1 MTDSTNRA
9 MPLRIAILA
18 LPCAELNAY
27 GQRSNL
33 PVVTLELSALS
44 VSFSSV
50 IAQVIDSVTNGNLVC
65 LTQQGEATGLLF
77 LDGLSAAK
85 GRIHPHAYLAG
96 YHCADSAVQ
105 SLSQAT
111 LQAKRL
117 PTDITLNLHSDSLQA
132 RDQFSS
138 LYKLIGHF
146 EQRTVPASEAI
157 RNKTADHY
165 WFSQHHQARVASLTL
180 LDAAEQTTSLI
191 FTQGTQLAP
200 AKSLLHSE
208 SLFFVICASSQAELL
223 SQLEQLQHQ
232 VETTQDT
239 SALMMRYLSAYSTS
253 APLALVVQAAN
264 VQALHTEMGVMK
276 TAITA
281 AFTEN
286 KAHRTPVGSC
296 FVANQGEGLGQS
308 GLTFVYPGVGT
319 VYGGMLNELHLY
331 FPDLYAKLEREGNLK
346 EMLQAEH
353 IYSEDAPTMSLSQ
366 LAIAG
371 VGSSYLF
378 TKLLCNEFAVKPNF
392 ALGYSKGEASMWASL
407 GVWNNPHAL
416 IEATKTSPIFTS
428 AISGDLTAVREAWQL
443 NDSETIIWNSFVVRC
458 DAQTIQTALID
469 FPHVYLA
476 IIQGDTCVIAG
487 CEAQCK
493 ALLKQIK
500 KRGIAANRVTAMH
513 TTPALTQHQQVSDF
527 YNQPLCEQLP
537 TDIKFI
543 SAAGSLAHNNDR
555 PVELDRHRI
564 ALSIADTFC
573 HGLDF
578 TDLINKARGHGASLF
593 IEIGA
598 DRQTATLID
607 KINAQAAPENG
618 PAFAAA
624 VAIDAKGGS
633 DATNLLK
640 CIAQLIT
647 HRVPL
652 SIEPLIAGLT
662 RQQDAQSDSL
672 ATATHMKEGQSV

>member
-18 LPCAELNAY
+18 LPCAELNAF

-33 PVVTLELSALS
+33 PVVAIELNNKTVALS
-44 VSFSSV
+44 VV
-50 IAQVIDSVTNGNLVC
+50 IAQVIDAVSKGNLV
-65 LTQQGEATGLLF
+65 TVNQQGEFTGLIF

-85 GRIHPHAYLAG
+85 ERMHAHAYLAG
-96 YHCADSAVQ
+96 CHSAECATQ
-105 SLSQAT
+105 SLTQAT

-117 PTDITLNLHSDSLQA
+117 PTDITFNQPSNSRQA
-132 RDQFSS
+132 SDQFSD
-138 LYKLIGHF
+138 LCTLIGHF
-146 EQRTVPASEAI
+146 AQRTIPATKAI
-157 RNKTADHY
+157 QNKTADHY
-165 WFSQHHQARVASLTL
+165 WFSHFHQARVASLTL
-180 LDAAEQTTSLI
+180 LDTAQTTSLI
-191 FTQGTQLAP
+191 LTQGTQLTA
-200 AKSLLHSE
+200 ASLLHTE
-208 SLFFVICASSQAELL
+208 SLFFAISANNQAELL
-223 SQLEQLQHQ
+223 LKLEQLQYQ
-232 VETTQDT
+232 VEATHDIN
-239 SALMMRYLSAYSTS
+239 ALMTRYLSAYSTS
-253 APLALVVQAAN
+253 ATLALVVQAAG
-264 VQALHTEMGVMK
+264 VQALYIEITAMK

-286 KAHRTPVGSC
+286 KPHRTPAGSC
-296 FVANQGEGLGQS
+296 FVANSGKGLGQS

-319 VYGGMLNELHLY
+319 VYGGMLNELHRY

-346 EMLQAEH
+346 DMLQAEH
-353 IYSEDAPTMSLSQ
+353 IYSEGAATMSLSQ

-378 TKLLCNEFAVKPNF
+378 TKLLCDEFAVKPNF

-416 IEATKTSPIFTS
+416 IEATKTSPIFTT
-428 AISGDLTAVREAWQL
+428 AISGELTAVRKAWQL
-443 NDSETIIWNSFVVRC
+443 NDSEIITWNSFVVRC
-458 DAQTIQTALID
+458 DAKTIQTAITD

-476 IIQGDTCVIAG
+476 IIQGDTCVLAG
-487 CEAQCK
+487 CEQQCK

-513 TTPALTQHQQVSDF
+513 TAPAMTQHQQVSDF

-537 TDIKFI
+537 TDIQFI
-543 SAAGSLAHNNDR
+543 SAAGSLAKNSNL
-555 PVELDRHRI
+555 PIELNRQSI

-573 HGLDF
+573 NGLDF

-593 IEIGA
+593 VEIGA

-607 KINAQAAPENG
+607 KINTQAASELG
-618 PAFAAA
+618 STFVAAI
-624 VAIDAKGGS
+624 AIDAKGGS

-662 RQQDAQSDSL
+662 RLQDVQSDPL
-672 ATATHMKEGQSV
+672 ATAKQMKEGQSV

>member
-44 VSFSSV
+44 LSFSSV
-50 IAQVIDSVTNGNLVC
+50 IAQVIDSVAHGNLVC
-65 LTQQGEATGLLF
+65 LSQHGESTGLIF
-77 LDGLSAAK
+77 LNGLSAAK
-85 GRIHPHAYLAG
+85 GRMHPHSYLAG
-96 YHCADSAVQ
+96 YHSADNALQ

-117 PTDITLNLHSDSLQA
+117 PTDITLNQHSDSQQA
-132 RDQFSS
+132 QEQFSS
-138 LYKLIGHF
+138 LCQLIGYF
-146 EQRTVPASEAI
+146 AQRTVPASEAI
-157 RNKTADHY
+157 RHKTADHY

-180 LDAAEQTTSLI
+180 LDAKNQTTSLI
-191 FTQGTQLAP
+191 FTQGTQLAT
-200 AKSLLHSE
+200 AASLLSAE
-208 SLFFVICASSQAELL
+208 SLFFVICASNQVELL
-223 SQLEQLQHQ
+223 SQLDQLKHQ
-232 VETTQDT
+232 VETTQDM

-253 APLALVVQAAN
+253 APLALVVQAAS
-264 VQALHTEMGVMK
+264 VQALHTEINVMK
-276 TAITA
+276 AAITT

-286 KAHRTPVGSC
+286 KPHRTPAGSC

-319 VYGGMLNELHLY
+319 VYGGMLNELHHY

-353 IYSEDAPTMSLSQ
+353 IYSEDAATMSLSQ

-378 TKLLCNEFAVKPNF
+378 TKLLCDEFAVKPNF

-407 GVWNNPHAL
+407 GVWSNPHAL
-416 IEATKTSPIFTS
+416 IEATKSSPIFTT
-428 AISGDLTAVREAWQL
+428 AISGELTAVREAWQL
-443 NDSETIIWNSFVVRC
+443 NDSDTIIWNSFVVRC
-458 DAQTIQTALID
+458 DASTIQSALND

-513 TTPALTQHQQVSDF
+513 TDPAMNQHQQVSDF

-537 TDIKFI
+537 TNIKFI
-543 SAAGSLAHNNDR
+543 SAAGSLAKNSNH
-555 PVELDRHRI
+555 PIELDRQSI

-573 HGLDF
+573 NGLDF

-593 IEIGA
+593 VEIGA

-607 KINAQAAPENG
+607 KINSQVAHSG
-618 PAFAAA
+618 SAFAAA

-652 SIEPLIAGLT
+652 TIEPLIAGLT

>member
-33 PVVTLELSALS
+33 PVVTLELNSASATLS
-44 VSFSSV
+44 AV
-50 IAQVIDSVTNGNLVC
+50 ITQVIDAVSKGNLVIV
-65 LTQQGEATGLLF
+65 TQQDSVTGLIF

-85 GRIHPHAYLAG
+85 ERIHPHAYLAG
-96 YHCADSAVQ
+96 YHSAECATQA
-105 SLSQAT
+105 LTQAT

-117 PTDITLNLHSDSLQA
+117 PTDITLNQQSDSRLA
-132 RDQFSS
+132 NDQFTD
-138 LYKLIGHF
+138 LCTLIGHF
-146 EQRTVPASEAI
+146 VQRTVPATEAI

-165 WFSQHHQARVASLTL
+165 WFSHFHQARVASLTL
-180 LDAAEQTTSLI
+180 LDSATNSTGLI
-191 FTQGTQLAP
+191 LTQGTQLTA
-200 AKSLLHSE
+200 ASLLHSE
-208 SLFFVICASSQAELL
+208 SLFFVICANHQSELL

-232 VETTQDT
+232 TAEGGDLN
-239 SALMMRYLSAYSTS
+239 ALMMHCLLGYSTCKS
-253 APLALVVQAAN
+253 LALVIQATSL
-264 VQALHTEMGVMK
+264 QALHTEIAAMK
-276 TAITA
+276 AAIPA

-286 KAHRTPVGSC
+286 RSYRTPAGSC
-296 FVANQGEGLGQS
+296 FVANHGKGLGES

-319 VYGGMLNELHLY
+319 VYGGMLNELHRY
-331 FPDLYAKLEREGNLK
+331 FPNLYAKLEREGNLK

-353 IYSEDAPTMSLSQ
+353 IYGENAAAMSLSQ

-378 TKLLCNEFAVKPNF
+378 TKLLCDEFAVKPNF

-416 IEATKTSPIFTS
+416 IEATKTSPIFTT
-428 AISGDLTAVREAWQL
+428 AISGELTAVREAWQL
-443 NDSETIIWNSFVVRC
+443 NDSETITWNSFVVRC

-476 IIQGDTCVIAG
+476 IIQGDTCVLAG
-487 CEAQCK
+487 CEQQCK

-513 TTPALTQHQQVSDF
+513 TAPAMNQHQQVHDF
-527 YNQPLCEQLP
+527 YNQPLCEPLP

-543 SAAGSLAHNNDR
+543 SAAGSLAKNSNQ
-555 PVELDRHRI
+555 PIELNRQSI

-573 HGLDF
+573 NGLDF

-593 IEIGA
+593 VEIGA

-607 KINAQAAPENG
+607 KINAQSAPEHG
-618 PAFAAA
+618 STFATAI
-624 VAIDAKGGS
+624 AIDAKGGS

-662 RQQDAQSDSL
+662 RLQDAQSDSL
-672 ATATHMKEGQSV
+672 ATAKQMKEGQSV